1 MRERVSSTQ
10 NGFDPLPKA
19 PPFHFRDS
27 STLEPIW
34 RD

>member
-27 STLEPIW
+27 STLEPIYE
-34 RD
+34 